1 MTSKMKFVISV
12 GLVAF
17 GIVIRLLPHLW
28 NFTPV
33 VAIALFA
40 GFYLGARYAIALP
53 LITMFLSDFVIGF
66 YRIEHMIA
74 VYGSFALVGVLALV
88 ARRYQ
93 SIEVVA
99 AASIFSSTL
108 FFLITNW
115 AVWRFGTFY
124 PPNLTGLLESYVLGL
139 PFFRNALLGDF
150 FYTGV
155 FFGAYEIARRFIWQP
170 KTVVKAGRA

>member
-40 GFYLGARYAIALP
+40 GFYLGGRYAIALP
-53 LITMFLSDFVIGF
+53 LITVFLSDFVIGF
-66 YRIEHMIA
+66 YQIEHMIA

-108 FFLITNW
+108 
-115 AVWRFGTFY
+115 
-124 PPNLTGLLESYVLGL
+124 
-139 PFFRNALLGDF
+139 
-150 FYTGV
+150 
-155 FFGAYEIARRFIWQP
+155 
-170 KTVVKAGRA
+170 